1 MRGERQRYI
10 SYLLRLWQ
18 TERAGTLVWHASLES
33 PTTGERHGFA
43 SLAGLYTFL
52 GQETAPADGEAP
64 CAPVCDDSDGLQMPT
79 PSCGGML
86 SYHTQ
91 NRRRH
96 TMIIARHIF
105 TAKEGRLEETVE
117 SVKWWTK
124 RFPPPHASRLY
135 LPIEGA
141 PSNVIVEDEE
151 FESTAEWERL
161 LERIKNDPDFES
173 AYAKVRELLDDLQ
186 FQLWEVVEL
195 K

>member
-1 MRGERQRYI
+1 
-10 SYLLRLWQ
+10 
-18 TERAGTLVWHASLES
+18 
-33 PTTGERHGFA
+33 
-43 SLAGLYTFL
+43 
-52 GQETAPADGEAP
+52 
-64 CAPVCDDSDGLQMPT
+64 
-79 PSCGGML
+79 
-86 SYHTQ
+86 
-91 NRRRH
+91 
-96 TMIIARHIF
+96 MIIARHIF

-141 PSNVIVEDEE
+141 PSNVIVGDEE
-151 FESTAEWERL
+151 FESAAEWERH
-161 LERIKNDPDFES
+161 LERIQNDPDFES